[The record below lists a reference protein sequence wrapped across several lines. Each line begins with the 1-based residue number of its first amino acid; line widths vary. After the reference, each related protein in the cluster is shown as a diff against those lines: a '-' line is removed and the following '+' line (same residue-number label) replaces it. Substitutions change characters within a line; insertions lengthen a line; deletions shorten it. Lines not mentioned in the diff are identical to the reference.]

1 MVNKYSRNIFTAIG
15 FIKYNLFDFYM
26 YPVPVV
32 RRGYDYMEVG
42 TDHLGLHVFSKPVV
56 PLIA

>member
-1 MVNKYSRNIFTAIG
+1 MVNKYSRKNITAMG
-15 FIKYNLFDFYM
+15 FIKYNLFDLNV

-32 RRGYDYMEVG
+32 GRGYDYMEVG
-42 TDHLGLHVFSKPVV
+42 ADHFGLHVFSKPVV

>member
-1 MVNKYSRNIFTAIG
+1 MG
-15 FIKYNLFDFYM
+15 FIKYNLFDFYV

-32 RRGYDYMEVG
+32 GRGYDYMEVG
-42 TDHLGLHVFSKPVV
+42 ADHFGLHVFSKPVG

>member
-1 MVNKYSRNIFTAIG
+1 MVNKYSRKNITAMG
-15 FIKYNLFDFYM
+15 FIKYNSFDFYV

-32 RRGYDYMEVG
+32 GRGYDYMEVSA
-42 TDHLGLHVFSKPVV
+42 DHLSLHVFSKPVV

>member
-1 MVNKYSRNIFTAIG
+1 MG
-15 FIKYNLFDFYM
+15 FIKYNLFDFYV

-42 TDHLGLHVFSKPVV
+42 TDHLGLHIFSKPVV
-56 PLIA
+56 PFIA

>member
-1 MVNKYSRNIFTAIG
+1 MG
-15 FIKYNLFDFYM
+15 FIKYNLFDLYV

-32 RRGYDYMEVG
+32 GRGYDYMEVG
-42 TDHLGLHVFSKPVV
+42 TDHFGLHVFSKPVV

>member
-1 MVNKYSRNIFTAIG
+1 MTGPATLKPGALARGSS
-15 FIKYNLFDFYM
+15 FDFYV

-32 RRGYDYMEVG
+32 GRGYDYMEVG
-42 TDHLGLHVFSKPVV
+42 ADHLGLHVFSKPVV